1 MSVRTFDEYDD
12 DFENETQKKTVVIK
26 VRRRISD
33 RKKEFKERQKYIS
46 SFEKEY
52 SAFLDSLIKK

>member
-12 DFENETQKKTVVIK
+12 DFENEIPKKTVVK

-33 RKKEFKERQKYIS
+33 RKKELKERQKYIS

-52 SAFLDSLIKK
+52 SAFLNSLIKK